1 MAGAAPTAKPA
12 PFLRPLDRLDRGV
25 LLAESSL
32 SLVIVV
38 FMLFAAVS
46 ESAFRVIQNWPSL
59 GRIGLCSALW
69 LLLVGLKLSGAP
81 TEPAPQR
88 PCSSASAGR
97 TSPAAPP

>member
-32 SLVIVV
+32 SVVIVV

-46 ESAFRVIQNWPSL
+46 ESAFRVIQNWP
-59 GRIGLCSALW
+59 GVARIGLC
-69 LLLVGLKLSGAP
+69 
-81 TEPAPQR
+81 
-88 PCSSASAGR
+88 
-97 TSPAAPP
+97 AAI

>member
-38 FMLFAAVS
+38 FMLFAA
-46 ESAFRVIQNWPSL
+46 
-59 GRIGLCSALW
+59 
-69 LLLVGLKLSGAP
+69 
-81 TEPAPQR
+81 
-88 PCSSASAGR
+88 
-97 TSPAAPP
+97 